1 MSKLRNQYHFE
12 SKHIRAMEWVMN
24 RFGDTALAIPCRD
37 GEIKIV
43 RNRKELV
50 KLEPE
55 KDGSEN

>member
-1 MSKLRNQYHFE
+1 
-12 SKHIRAMEWVMN
+12 MEWVMN